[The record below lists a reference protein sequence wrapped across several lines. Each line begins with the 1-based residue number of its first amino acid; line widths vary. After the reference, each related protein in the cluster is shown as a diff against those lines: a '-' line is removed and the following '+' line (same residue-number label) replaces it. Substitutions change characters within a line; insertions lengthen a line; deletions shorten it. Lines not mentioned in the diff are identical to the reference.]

1 MPSSTHKAG
10 KTRATLRIA
19 ALAALAGVSACS
31 AGSQSQSHSSLAGAC
46 QMTKCVCAD
55 TATPFWQAAK
65 IVPIEWQR
73 NGNASCPPGFA
84 LVRVEEDKN
93 KKKKR

>member
-1 MPSSTHKAG
+1 MTG

-31 AGSQSQSHSSLAGAC
+31 AGSQSQSQSSLAGAC
-46 QMTKCVCAD
+46 QVTQCICAD
-55 TATPFWQAAK
+55 TATLFWQAAK
-65 IVPIEWQR
+65 TVPIEWQR

-84 LVRVEEDKN
+84 LVRVEEDN
-93 KKKKR
+93 KKKQKR